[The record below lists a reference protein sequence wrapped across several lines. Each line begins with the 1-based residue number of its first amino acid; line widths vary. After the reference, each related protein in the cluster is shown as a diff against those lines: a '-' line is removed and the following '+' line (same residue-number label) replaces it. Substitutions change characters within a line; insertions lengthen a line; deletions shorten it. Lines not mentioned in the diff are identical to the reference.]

1 MAIRYLKHYYVE
13 SESPSEFL
21 LNSNQSRTGKTHP
34 PIRSLD
40 VQFWDTDSQGID
52 YCLSI
57 VNDDDA
63 IIPPSYGVEVLSF
76 SDWANKVETYFN
88 KVITNNSL
96 DANQFTI
103 DKTSPETIQQS
114 FAAVNEHL
122 QSLNNPE

>member
-1 MAIRYLKHYYVE
+1 MAVRYLKHYYVE
-13 SESPSEFL
+13 SENTSEFL
-21 LNSNQSRTGKTHP
+21 LNTNQSRTGKTHP

-76 SDWANKVETYFN
+76 SDWANKAETYFN
-88 KVITNNSL
+88 KVITENSL
-96 DANQFTI
+96 DSNQFAI
-103 DKTSPETIQQS
+103 DKTSLETIKQS
-114 FAAVNEHL
+114 FAAVSEHL

>member
-1 MAIRYLKHYYVE
+1 MATRYLKHYYVE
-13 SESPSEFL
+13 SENPSEFI
-21 LNSNQSRTGKTHP
+21 LNTNQSRTGKTHP
-34 PIRSLD
+34 PIRNLD

-63 IIPPSYGVEVLSF
+63 IIPPSYGLEVLSF

-88 KVITNNSL
+88 KVITENSL
-96 DANQFTI
+96 DSNQFAI
-103 DKTSPETIQQS
+103 DKTSLETIKQS
-114 FAAVNEHL
+114 FAAVSDHL

>member
-1 MAIRYLKHYYVE
+1 MSTRYLKHYYVE
-13 SESPSEFL
+13 SENTSEFL
-21 LNSNQSRTGKTHP
+21 LNTNQSRTGKTHP

-88 KVITNNSL
+88 KVITENSL
-96 DANQFTI
+96 DANQYTI
-103 DKTSPETIQQS
+103 DKTSLETIKES
-114 FAAVNEHL
+114 FAAVSEHL
-122 QSLNNPE
+122 QSLNSNI

>member
-1 MAIRYLKHYYVE
+1 MATRYLKHYYVE
-13 SESPSEFL
+13 SENTSEFI
-21 LNSNQSRTGKTHP
+21 LNTNQSRTGKTHP

-88 KVITNNSL
+88 KVITENSL
-96 DANQFTI
+96 DSNQFAI
-103 DKTSPETIQQS
+103 DKTSLETIKQS
-114 FAAVNEHL
+114 FAAVSEHL

>member
-1 MAIRYLKHYYVE
+1 MATRYLKHYYVE
-13 SESPSEFL
+13 SENTSEFI
-21 LNSNQSRTGKTHP
+21 LNTNQSRTGKTHP

-40 VQFWDTDSQGID
+40 VQFWDTDNQGID

-88 KVITNNSL
+88 KVITENSL
-96 DANQFTI
+96 DSNQFAI
-103 DKTSPETIQQS
+103 DKTSLETIKQS

>member
-1 MAIRYLKHYYVE
+1 MATRYLKHYYVE
-13 SESPSEFL
+13 SENTSEFL
-21 LNSNQSRTGKTHP
+21 LNTNQSKTGKTHP

-40 VQFWDTDSQGID
+40 VQFWDTDSRGID

-76 SDWANKVETYFN
+76 SDWANKSETYFN
-88 KVITNNSL
+88 KVITENSL
-96 DANQFTI
+96 DSNQFAI
-103 DKTSPETIQQS
+103 DKTSLETIKQS

>member
-13 SESPSEFL
+13 SENTSEFL

-34 PIRSLD
+34 PIRGLD

-63 IIPPSYGVEVLSF
+63 IIPPSYGLEVLSF

-103 DKTSPETIQQS
+103 NKTSLETIQQS

>member
-1 MAIRYLKHYYVE
+1 MATRYLKHYYVE
-13 SESPSEFL
+13 SENTSEFI
-21 LNSNQSRTGKTHP
+21 LNTNQSRTGKTHP

-52 YCLSI
+52 YCLSV

-63 IIPPSYGVEVLSF
+63 IIPPSYGLEVLSF

-88 KVITNNSL
+88 KVITENSL
-96 DANQFTI
+96 DSNQFTI
-103 DKTSPETIQQS
+103 DKTSLETIKQS

>member
-63 IIPPSYGVEVLSF
+63 IIPSSYGVEVISF

-88 KVITNNSL
+88 KVVTNNSL
-96 DANQFTI
+96 DANEFTI
-103 DKTSPETIQQS
+103 DKTSLETIQQS

>member
-1 MAIRYLKHYYVE
+1 MTIRYLKHYYVE
-13 SESPSEFL
+13 SENPSEFL

-88 KVITNNSL
+88 KVVTNNSL

-103 DKTSPETIQQS
+103 DKTSLETIQQS
-114 FAAVNEHL
+114 FSAVNEHL

>member
-1 MAIRYLKHYYVE
+1 MATRYLKHYYVE
-13 SESPSEFL
+13 SENPSEFI
-21 LNSNQSRTGKTHP
+21 LNTNQSRTGKTHP

-63 IIPPSYGVEVLSF
+63 IIPPSYGLEVLSF

-88 KVITNNSL
+88 KVITENSL
-96 DANQFTI
+96 DSNQFAI
-103 DKTSPETIQQS
+103 DKTSLETIKQS
-114 FAAVNEHL
+114 FAAVSEHL

>member
-34 PIRSLD
+34 LIRGLD
-40 VQFWDTDSQGID
+40 VKFWDTDSQGID

-63 IIPPSYGVEVLSF
+63 IIPPSYGVEVVSF

-88 KVITNNSL
+88 KVITNSSL

-103 DKTSPETIQQS
+103 DKTSLETIQQS

>member
-1 MAIRYLKHYYVE
+1 MATRYLKHYYVE
-13 SESPSEFL
+13 SENPSEFI
-21 LNSNQSRTGKTHP
+21 LNTNQSRTGKTHP

-88 KVITNNSL
+88 KVITENSL
-96 DANQFTI
+96 DSNQFAI
-103 DKTSPETIQQS
+103 DKTSLETIKQS
-114 FAAVNEHL
+114 FAAVSEHL

>member
-13 SESPSEFL
+13 SENPSEFL

-57 VNDDDA
+57 VNDDDS

-96 DANQFTI
+96 DANQFTV
-103 DKTSPETIQQS
+103 DKTSLETINQS

>member
-1 MAIRYLKHYYVE
+1 MATRYLKHYYVE
-13 SESPSEFL
+13 SENPSEFI
-21 LNSNQSRTGKTHP
+21 LNTNQSRTGKTHP

-88 KVITNNSL
+88 KVITENSL
-96 DANQFTI
+96 DSNQFAI
-103 DKTSPETIQQS
+103 DKTSLETIKQS
-114 FAAVNEHL
+114 FAAVSDHL

>member
-1 MAIRYLKHYYVE
+1 MATRYLKHYYVE
-13 SESPSEFL
+13 SENTSEFI
-21 LNSNQSRTGKTHP
+21 LNTNQSRTGKTHP

-63 IIPPSYGVEVLSF
+63 IIPPSYGLEVLSF

-88 KVITNNSL
+88 KVITENSL
-96 DANQFTI
+96 DSNQFAI
-103 DKTSPETIQQS
+103 DKTSLETIKQS
-114 FAAVNEHL
+114 FAAVSEHL

>member
-13 SESPSEFL
+13 SENTAEFL

-34 PIRSLD
+34 PIRGLD
-40 VQFWDTDSQGID
+40 VKFWDTDSQGID
-52 YCLSI
+52 YCLST

-63 IIPPSYGVEVLSF
+63 IIPPSYGLEVLSF
-76 SDWANKVETYFN
+76 SDWANKVENYFN
-88 KVITNNSL
+88 NVFTNISL
-96 DANQFTI
+96 DANQFKI
-103 DKTSPETIQQS
+103 NKTSLETIQQS

>member
-1 MAIRYLKHYYVE
+1 MPVRYLKHYYVE
-13 SESPSEFL
+13 SENPSEFL
-21 LNSNQSRTGKTHP
+21 LNSNQSKTGKTHP

-40 VQFWDTDSQGID
+40 VQFWDTDNQGID

-63 IIPPSYGVEVLSF
+63 IIPTSYGVEVLSF
-76 SDWANKVETYFN
+76 SDWVNKVETYFN

-103 DKTSPETIQQS
+103 DKTSLETIQQS

>member
-1 MAIRYLKHYYVE
+1 MTIRYLKHYYVE
-13 SESPSEFL
+13 SENPSEFL

-57 VNDDDA
+57 VNDDDS

-103 DKTSPETIQQS
+103 DKTSLETIQQS

>member
-1 MAIRYLKHYYVE
+1 MPVRYLKHYYVE
-13 SESPSEFL
+13 SENPSEFL
-21 LNSNQSRTGKTHP
+21 LNSNQSKTGKTHP

-40 VQFWDTDSQGID
+40 VQFWDTDNQGID

-63 IIPPSYGVEVLSF
+63 IIPTSYGVEVLSF
-76 SDWANKVETYFN
+76 SDWVNKVETYFN

-103 DKTSPETIQQS
+103 DKTSLETIQQS
-114 FAAVNEHL
+114 FAAVNEQL

>member
-1 MAIRYLKHYYVE
+1 MATRYLKHYYVE
-13 SESPSEFL
+13 SENTSEFI
-21 LNSNQSRTGKTHP
+21 LNTNQSRTGKTHP

-63 IIPPSYGVEVLSF
+63 IIPPSYGLEVLSF
-76 SDWANKVETYFN
+76 SDWANKAETYFN
-88 KVITNNSL
+88 KVITENSL
-96 DANQFTI
+96 DSNQFAI
-103 DKTSPETIQQS
+103 DKTSLETIKQS

>member
-34 PIRSLD
+34 PIRGLD
-40 VQFWDTDSQGID
+40 VKFWDTDSQGID

-88 KVITNNSL
+88 KVITNSSL
-96 DANQFTI
+96 DANEFTI
-103 DKTSPETIQQS
+103 DKTSLETIQQS

>member
-13 SESPSEFL
+13 SENPSEFL
-21 LNSNQSRTGKTHP
+21 LNSNQSKTGKTHP

-96 DANQFTI
+96 DSNQFTI
-103 DKTSPETIQQS
+103 DKTSLETIQQS